1 MMLMMMVCRQGRLDA
16 LTARTGWMDGGGR
29 SGSGDGRGGV
39 RMVVHLVVVQRYRG
53 GDELP
58 GR

>member
-29 SGSGDGRGGV
+29 SGRGGGGV